1 METIAARGGVCA
13 LPLVV
18 AADAPLIFR
27 TWRRGEPLRR
37 DPWNVPVPAE
47 GAETVPDVVIAPMVG
62 FDRRCYRLGYGT
74 GFFDRTL
81 AAARPRPR
89 CLGVGYALLAIPTIY
104 PHPPDV
110 RSEERCVGNDCVST
124 SSIPCLPYHQ
134 KKK

>member
-1 METIAARGGVCA
+1 MDAATRRSDAGALSARLDALVGSPEGKTIGLYGPIRGEPDLRPWMETIAARGGVCA

-62 FDRRCYRLGYGT
+62 LDRKSTRL
-74 GFFDRTL
+74 
-81 AAARPRPR
+81 
-89 CLGVGYALLAIPTIY
+89 
-104 PHPPDV
+104 
-110 RSEERCVGNDCVST
+110 N
-124 SSIPCLPYHQ
+124 SSH
-134 KKK
+134 